1 VNNLNQQHA
10 PQPGE
15 LEKPEPS
22 ELGKKWA
29 RNIAGARKH
38 WEKLHKR
45 IEYNRKIVAGFNWQ
59 QSPKSGRFID
69 HRANLIFSTVQ
80 ATLPNI
86 YARNPDVSV
95 TGNWRNSDT
104 KLFCETLQ
112 TVLSR
117 QTKRANLKRRAKM
130 SVISALVSYIGI
142 LKVTYQREIEAD
154 PLIAERIPDTQDNIL
169 ALDEAARKTQDA
181 MLRDQ
186 AELHTQELQEIMQGV
201 QDQSEVI
208 ASEGLVIDRVLTEN
222 LLIDPAVCEF
232 YDYEHADWLAQ
243 MVPMKRGAA
252 QARYRVDL
260 CGAKVWK
267 PDGLGGVPTPGEL
280 EPVSMDAQTDG
291 AASDDDVICIIEI
304 WDRVAQRVHTMAD
317 GCEFFVRESYS
328 PPRVGDR
335 WFPFFMLPY
344 AVLDGQFVAPC
355 LVDLTEKLQDEHN
368 STRDKFAA
376 HRELN
381 RPGWIAASD
390 TNMKT
395 IKRHVD
401 ALLGEV
407 VLIDSDSKPLNQIIV
422 PKQPIPV
429 NPADY
434 DTGLIRQDWEQVT
447 GLQDAM
453 RSTVVQPKTATE
465 AGIMQQS
472 LAGRTA
478 EFRDKVEDWLAEIYN
493 YAAQVLI
500 MELSPAQ
507 VERYTGA
514 NREGVEIDPI
524 TGMPT
529 TVIVER
535 AYEWPQLSRDEVYDM
550 VEIDIVAGSTGS
562 PDKQQSQ
569 ETWARALPAIQP
581 LVTQIMQLAAQG
593 VDYAPLEAL
602 LRETLKRFD
611 DRIDIDQFLPNKTAQ
626 QPPTPPGQ
634 AMADA
639 NAPAMT
645 E

>member
-1 VNNLNQQHA
+1 MNDMS
-10 PQPGE
+10 PQPEPSAPGE
-15 LEKPEPS
+15 LAKLEPS
-22 ELGKKWA
+22 ELGRKWV
-29 RNIAGARKH
+29 RNIAAARKH

-45 IEYNRKIVAGFNWQ
+45 IEHNRKLVAGFNWQ
-59 QSPKSGRFID
+59 QDPKTGRFID
-69 HRANLIFSTVQ
+69 PRANLIFSTVQ

-130 SVISALVSYIGI
+130 SVISALVSYLGV
-142 LKVTYQREIEAD
+142 LKVTYQRDIEDD
-154 PLIAERIPDTQDNIL
+154 PVIAERIPDTQDNIL
-169 ALDEAARKTQDA
+169 ALDAGVRQVQDPQA
-181 MLRDQ
+181 RDQ
-186 AELHTQELQEIMQGV
+186 AELHGEELREIVAGV
-201 QDQSEVI
+201 EEQSEVI

-222 LLIDPAVCEF
+222 LLMDPAVCEF

-243 MVPMKRGAA
+243 LVPMKRGAA

-260 CGAKVWK
+260 SGAKAFK
-267 PDGLGGVPTPGEL
+267 PDGLGGVQIPGDEQPL
-280 EPVSMDAQTDG
+280 AMDAQNDG
-291 AASDDDVICIIEI
+291 KTCDDDMICIIEI

-317 GCEFFVRESYS
+317 GCEFFVRQSYS
-328 PPRVGDR
+328 PPRVGNR
-335 WFPFFMLPY
+335 WYPFFVLPY

-381 RPGWIAASD
+381 RPGWIASAD

-395 IKRHVD
+395 LKRHVD

-407 VLIDSDSKPLNQIIV
+407 VLIDSEGKPLNQVIV

-493 YAAQVLI
+493 YAAQVLL
-500 MELSPAQ
+500 MELTPAQ
-507 VERYTGA
+507 VERYTGP
-514 NREGVEIDPI
+514 NREEIVIDPM
-524 TGMPT
+524 TGMPAP
-529 TVIVER
+529 VIVER

-550 VEIDIVAGSTGS
+550 VEIDIVAGSTGA
-562 PDKQQSQ
+562 PDKQQAQ
-569 ETWARALPAIQP
+569 ETWAQALPVIQP

-593 VDYAPLEAL
+593 IDYGPLEAL

-611 DRIDIDQFLPNKTAQ
+611 DRIDMDQFLPAKHAPAQPQAQ
-626 QPPTPPGQ
+626 QQPAPP
-634 AMADA
+634 DA
-639 NAPAMT
+639 AVPA
-645 E
+645 